1 MNSSQCWKF
10 DLERINALQPTRDL
24 LKWLPKVKVN
34 GQGLDYQA
42 TDPAVLAIVADAAEI
57 SMNVLHKGIGS
68 IGDLL
73 AHSAV
78 AIEDGSISADSIES
92 LGYLM
97 AELGVL
103 AAAYMV
109 LASHCRR
116 SDRFDRH

>member
-1 MNSSQCWKF
+1 M
-10 DLERINALQPTRDL
+10 
-24 LKWLPKVKVN
+24 KVN
-34 GQGLDYQA
+34 SQGVDYKG
-42 TDPAVLAIVADAAEI
+42 TDPAILAIVADAAEI

-78 AIEDGSISADSIES
+78 AIEDGSIGADSIES

-103 AAAYMV
+103 AADCMV
-109 LASHCRR
+109 LASRCRIE
-116 SDRFDRH
+116 SADDRRCNQFHKHRQKAQA